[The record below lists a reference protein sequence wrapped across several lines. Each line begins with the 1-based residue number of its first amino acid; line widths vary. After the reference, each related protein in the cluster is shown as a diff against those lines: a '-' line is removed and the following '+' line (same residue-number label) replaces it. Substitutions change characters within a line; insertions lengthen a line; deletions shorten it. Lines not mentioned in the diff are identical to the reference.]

1 MLGRKIMH
9 ERRTFDLPV
18 WYGNINNDNNYIYP
32 SGVATP
38 FSIDFF
44 GQMLKSSLETTISEK
59 IGNTVNVTI
68 NRICI

>member
-9 ERRTFDLPV
+9 ERRKFDLPV

-44 GQMLKSSLETTISEK
+44 GCKEK
-59 IGNTVNVTI
+59 IYGFRYNIFGVGISCNTDI
-68 NRICI
+68 